1 MIGFMKNI
9 VTQIRSDP
17 KSWAVETTTMLGI
30 ALIAGAAWFVIT
42 GKISLDQAS
51 GLVVIGTGL
60 LYPQNGNKQQQTQK
74 AVLTGLGVLQALHTH
89 HEAVPVTQ
97 DPIKSEDKKT

>member
-9 VTQIRSDP
+9 VSQIRSDP

-30 ALIAGAAWFVIT
+30 ALIAGAAWLVIT
-42 GKISLDQAS
+42 GKIGIDQAS
-51 GLVVIGTGL
+51 GLVVIGAGL
-60 LYPQNGNKQQQTQK
+60 LYPQNGAKQQQTQR
-74 AVLTGLGVLQALHTH
+74 AVITGLGVLQALHSH
-89 HEAVPVTQ
+89 HTEGTETP